1 MGKKRVTGLFE
12 ATYDPED
19 PRTLDQLRRVTR
31 NAMENGLLGDGG
43 FLAAYAVTS
52 ASTDPDPE
60 PTPEDPQPGPI
71 EGPGLV
77 AG

>member
-19 PRTLDQLRRVTR
+19 PRTLDQLRQVTR
-31 NAMENGLLGDGG
+31 NAMEIGLQGDGG
-43 FLAAYAVTS
+43 LLAAYAVTS

-60 PTPEDPQPGPI
+60 PQPEEPDPVPPFDPNQPG
-71 EGPGLV
+71 
-77 AG
+77 